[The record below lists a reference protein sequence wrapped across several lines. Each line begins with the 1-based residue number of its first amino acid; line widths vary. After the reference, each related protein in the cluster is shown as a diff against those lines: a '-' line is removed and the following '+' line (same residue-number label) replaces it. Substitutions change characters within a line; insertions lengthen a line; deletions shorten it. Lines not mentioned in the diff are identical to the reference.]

1 MQPKSVLVLLDPVS
15 IPRLEGISR
24 FAREHAWNLMFADR
38 LLADVGD
45 WSGDGVLVT
54 LRGGEKQLKAVA
66 RLRRRGIPVVDL
78 TIACPSVKMPRVI
91 SDHAGIGA
99 LAARHFRER
108 GFETLAWYS
117 SRWSNVHALRYNG
130 FRQEVGRPAPMKWT
144 AANLSERLREAPKPI
159 GVLAFDDVDAA
170 RVLAACRTA
179 SLRVPED
186 VSVLGIGNDPFLC
199 ENQSTPIS
207 SVDQNL
213 SEAAFRGAA
222 LLQRLMNGER
232 TAETEII
239 PPLGLTPR
247 ASTDTHTQCNPMVR
261 DTLLYIH
268 RNLSKPF
275 GAAQVAADLSIPRA
289 HLDRL
294 FSTEVGHS
302 IGNEILRQR
311 LLRVKRLLADRSVPI
326 SRIARAC
333 GFCNPAYLTNV
344 FRQETGVTPKA
355 WRNAH

>member
-1 MQPKSVLVLLDPVS
+1 M
-15 IPRLEGISR
+15 
-24 FAREHAWNLMFADR
+24 
-38 LLADVGD
+38 
-45 WSGDGVLVT
+45 
-54 LRGGEKQLKAVA
+54 KAV
-66 RLRRRGIPVVDL
+66 RRFLRRGIPVVDL
-78 TIACPSVKMPRVI
+78 TVACPSVKVPRVV

-117 SRWSNVHALRYNG
+117 SAWSNVHALRYDG
-130 FRQEVGRPAPMKWT
+130 FRREAGHPAPAKWS
-144 AANLSERLREAPKPI
+144 AANLMARLHNAPKPV

-179 SLRVPED
+179 GVRVPED

-222 LLQRLMNGER
+222 LLQRLMEGEKADG
-232 TAETEII
+232 AEVV
-239 PPLGLTPR
+239 PPLGLTSR
-247 ASTDTHTQCNPMVR
+247 ASTDTLAHRNPTVR
-261 DTLLYIH
+261 DALLYIH
-268 RNLSKPF
+268 RNLSTPF

-289 HLDRL
+289 RLDRL
-294 FSTEVGHS
+294 FSAETGHS
-302 IGNEILRQR
+302 IGDEILRQR
-311 LLRVKRLLADRSVPI
+311 LLRVRRLLTDKTVPI
-326 SRIARAC
+326 SRIAKVC

-344 FRQETGVTPKA
+344 FRRETGQTPRA